1 MVETSYIELCFVLPV
16 FLQNLHNC
24 FFLSRLLIP
33 YYTTVF
39 RDQIKA
45 CIAGT
50 SHVIKQHTKP
60 TGQRHSIFYFTY
72 ALLFRYSESTCFLYF
87 CLEMSKQSN
96 LFHGHGFRVTLVRH
110 GIIIIAYQLRTT
122 CQVRKNSR
130 ELAGFA
136 SSAVKLH
143 CYSL

>member
-60 TGQRHSIFYFTY
+60 TGHRHSIFYFTY
-72 ALLFRYSESTCFLYF
+72 VLLFRYSESTCFLYF
-87 CLEMSKQSN
+87 CLEMSKQ
-96 LFHGHGFRVTLVRH
+96 LVSWPW
-110 GIIIIAYQLRTT
+110 ISCDT
-122 CQVRKNSR
+122 CQTWYHYNCVQTTHDLPS
-130 ELAGFA
+130 EEEFEGISWVCLF
-136 SSAVKLH
+136 
-143 CYSL
+143 CC